1 MTPPVTPPLCDRARS
16 WAAVAP
22 DGELSELEG
31 TLLRSHLARCG
42 SCSRFASDVA
52 AIADALRAASL
63 EPLSRPLTIPTW
75 QRRRALARLRTIG
88 SAAAVGVMA
97 LGIASR
103 APVANSDR
111 KPVEPPQ
118 VGGFSGDQAEL
129 QLLRR
134 ERREAN
140 ADAEALRNISAR
152 RFGDRPA

>member
-1 MTPPVTPPLCDRARS
+1 MTPPVTPPICDRSRS
-16 WAAVAP
+16 WAALAP

-42 SCSRFASDVA
+42 CCSRFASDVA
-52 AIADALRAASL
+52 AIADALRAASF

-88 SAAAVGVMA
+88 SAAAVAVMA

-103 APVANSDR
+103 APVANNDR
-111 KPVEPPQ
+111 KPVQPPQ
-118 VGGFSGDQAEL
+118 VAGFSDDQAEL

-134 ERREAN
+134 ERRGTVAV
-140 ADAEALRNISAR
+140 AEALRNTAR
-152 RFGDRPA
+152 HFGDRPA

>member
-16 WAAVAP
+16 WAALAP
-22 DGELSELEG
+22 DGELSQLEG
-31 TLLRSHLARCG
+31 TLLRSHLGRCG

-52 AIADALRAASL
+52 AIADVLGAAS
-63 EPLSRPLTIPTW
+63 
-75 QRRRALARLRTIG
+75 
-88 SAAAVGVMA
+88 MA

-111 KPVEPPQ
+111 KPVQPPQ
-118 VGGFSGDQAEL
+118 VAGFSDDQAEL

-134 ERREAN
+134 ERRGAV
-140 ADAEALRNISAR
+140 AVTDALRNIAR